1 MEKTFMSSLKIK
13 VGCYIVLQ
21 DIMKQN
27 TFAIAVDKF

>member
-1 MEKTFMSSLKIK
+1 MSSLKIK

-27 TFAIAVDKF
+27 TFAKTVDKF